1 MVKEKAYAKVNL
13 FLNVLDKRKDGFH
26 NLFMLN
32 AKIDLYDTLT
42 FKKLDDV
49 NAVII
54 KSNDLFLSNEDNI
67 VLQTAN
73 HMLKTYN
80 IKSGLEITIDK
91 KIPFGAGL
99 AGNSADSAA
108 VIKGIDSLFS
118 LTLTPEEMKN
128 IGVIFGADI
137 PYCLTDKP
145 AFVSGIGEV
154 VEEIDLNLD
163 DYQILLMNPKEYVN
177 TKDIFELGDK
187 VGYALGDSTAI
198 KEIVK
203 INDIEKLKMNLFNSL
218 ESITVNQYPI
228 IKEFKDLIINELGL
242 NGLIMTGSGSTFIK
256 LINKGESFFDFISK
270 YQHKYLINIYDF
282 R

>member
-32 AKIDLYDTLT
+32 AKIDLFDTLT
-42 FKKLDDV
+42 FKELDDV

-67 VLQTAN
+67 VLQTAK

-154 VEEIDLNLD
+154 IEEIDLNLE

>member
-128 IGVIFGADI
+128 IGFIFGADI